1 MTWPI
6 KNFQLLF
13 VQAAVNQEPETGV
26 EKPEVEVAAE
36 KPEQVNKI
44 LTLIDMFSHVTFW
57 LSGPVSSEASLRPVK
72 LFRFPFTSKSFQ

>member
-26 EKPEVEVAAE
+26 EKPEVEAGAE
-36 KPEQVNKI
+36 KPEEVNKI
-44 LTLIDMFSHVTFW
+44 LTLIDMFSHVTLDWVAQGVLRLLCDQSGFSDF
-57 LSGPVSSEASLRPVK
+57 LSPQ
-72 LFRFPFTSKSFQ
+72 KSFQ